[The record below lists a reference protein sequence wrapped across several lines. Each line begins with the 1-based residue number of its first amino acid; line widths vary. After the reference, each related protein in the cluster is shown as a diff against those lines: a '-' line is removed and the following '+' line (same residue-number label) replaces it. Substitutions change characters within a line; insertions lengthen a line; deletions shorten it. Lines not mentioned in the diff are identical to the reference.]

1 MVADGRKRTG
11 VPVECVLC
19 GGVVPFRRGGGSLVV
34 TTRGSASGW
43 RGPYFVASD
52 RALVSCLATASNDY
66 GLNAS
71 ACASA
76 CYFGFSHPSRALH
89 CRRKRRAELSRRA
102 RGWRPRACKHVCD
115 RIRRRSPS
123 ARRRSGFD
131 CALGAD
137 RSSSMGA
144 LAGVEKSMVTME
156 SVAAAAGVSTST
168 VSHVINGTRKVHPD
182 TQKAVLDAIERV
194 GYSPNHLARALA
206 GAPTRTV
213 GLAISA
219 LSNHYF
225 GELVHAIEAECA
237 KCGLMM
243 LLADTHEDPEYEVKV
258 VQALHE
264 RRVDG
269 ILIAPAA
276 SSEQRALGYL
286 RERNVPTVLVDRF
299 VGTSFDQIGV
309 ESRDAAKALVSHL
322 IALGHRRIA
331 FVSGTEG
338 LSTTTERLEGYQL
351 ALQAAGIKF
360 NPAWVR
366 SGESK
371 IEPAFEAVR
380 LLLSQERR
388 PSAIMTSNNL
398 MTIGAMRALRAA
410 GLSVPLDVSLVGFDD
425 FDWADVFAPRLTVI
439 AQPVEELGTK
449 AVRLLAR
456 RIANPG
462 ARRQTIRLAPAL
474 RLRDSAVAVRPRA
487 R

>member
-1 MVADGRKRTG
+1 
-11 VPVECVLC
+11 
-19 GGVVPFRRGGGSLVV
+19 
-34 TTRGSASGW
+34 
-43 RGPYFVASD
+43 
-52 RALVSCLATASNDY
+52 
-66 GLNAS
+66 
-71 ACASA
+71 
-76 CYFGFSHPSRALH
+76 
-89 CRRKRRAELSRRA
+89 
-102 RGWRPRACKHVCD
+102 
-115 RIRRRSPS
+115 
-123 ARRRSGFD
+123 
-131 CALGAD
+131 
-137 RSSSMGA
+137 
-144 LAGVEKSMVTME
+144 MVTME
-156 SVAAAAGVSTST
+156 AVAAAAGVSTST
-168 VSHVINGTRKVHPD
+168 VSHVINRTRKVRPD
-182 TQKAVLDAIERV
+182 TRRAVLDAIEKV

-225 GELVHAIEAECA
+225 GEMVHAIEAECA
-237 KCGLMM
+237 NCGLMM
-243 LLADTHEDPEYEVKV
+243 LLADTHEDPDYEVKV

-276 SSEQRALGYL
+276 SSAQRALGYL
-286 RERNVPTVLVDRF
+286 RERSVPTVLVDRF

-309 ESRDAAKALVSHL
+309 ESRDAAMALVSHL

-331 FVSGTEG
+331 FVSGTAG
-338 LSTTTERLEGYQL
+338 LSTTIERLEGYQL
-351 ALQAAGIKF
+351 ALQAAGIRF
-360 NPAWVR
+360 NPDWVR

-380 LLLSQERR
+380 DLLSLPRR
-388 PSAIMTSNNL
+388 PSAIMTGNNL

-410 GLSVPLDVSLVGFDD
+410 GLSVPQDVSLVGFDD
-425 FDWADVFAPRLTVI
+425 FDWADVFAPRLTVM

-456 RIANPG
+456 RIANPD

-474 RLRDSAVAVRPRA
+474 RLRDSAAAVHPRA